1 MMIAEKTLNNSPKH
15 PIAAQSSA
23 RMRLSRLLKPGW
35 NLTAF
40 ERLILWIRLA
50 SSTLIIALGITVMVG
65 PITAPTTF
73 ALARFGTKSSDITKG
88 LFDVLKDAVEV
99 FGSTDVNNGV
109 GLTTSEIFILTDYA
123 ASQIKSVP
131 QYIAI
136 TLYGRCDINFNTT
149 FKYGPNGHA
158 IEVRNSSVIEVC
170 FTTGPEYV
178 FDYREVL
185 SQLGL
190 DIILSY
196 AYDQNLPAVL
206 GLSSSYSE
214 YIKNLQDR
222 KIDVVYLIMAVMP
235 LEIII
240 VVLTVWYYSIKGK
253 HINPLKERV
262 LSHLI
267 SVISLT
273 AFVTGLTGAIS
284 LVWLAFNLKNRIKSE
299 LEAFGFSYG
308 LESAWFTC
316 LWFFAFFMLVST
328 LAWCGLE
335 WCLSD
340 SQRPYNDETQN
351 NILRYRAGL
360 FVDANGSFTD
370 NASSDGDIYR
380 TRSNTGATSRDRANL
395 NPFTAE
401 EVELQ
406 DIALYSSGDD
416 ECDPQKVV
424 KPSSAMYF

>member
-1 MMIAEKTLNNSPKH
+1 M
-15 PIAAQSSA
+15 Q
-23 RMRLSRLLKPGW
+23 LSRLFKPGL
-35 NLTAF
+35 NLTGF
-40 ERLILWIRLA
+40 ERLILWIRLV
-50 SSTLIIALGITVMVG
+50 SSTLIIALCLTVIIG
-65 PITAPTTF
+65 PLTAPTTF

-88 LFDVLKDAVEV
+88 LFDVLKEAVEV

-149 FKYGPNGHA
+149 FINGRNGHA
-158 IEVRNSSVIEVC
+158 VEVRNSSVIQVC
-170 FTTGPEYV
+170 TNTGPEYV

-196 AYDQNLPAVL
+196 AYDQNVPTVL
-206 GLSSSYSE
+206 GLSNSYGE
-214 YIKNLQDR
+214 YIKSLQER
-222 KIDVVYLIMAVMP
+222 KIDVVYLIMAVTP
-235 LEIII
+235 LEFII

-273 AFVTGLTGAIS
+273 AFVIGLTGVIS
-284 LVWLAFNLKNRIKSE
+284 LVWLTFNLKDRIKSE

-316 LWFFAFFMLVST
+316 LWFLAFFMLVST

-340 SQRPYNDETQN
+340 SQQPYNDETQN
-351 NILRYRAGL
+351 NILQYRAGL

-370 NASSDGDIYR
+370 NASSDGDLYR
-380 TRSNTGATSRDRANL
+380 TQSNTGPANRDFVNSNTS
-395 NPFTAE
+395 TVE

-416 ECDPQKVV
+416 ECDPQKTV
-424 KPSSAMYF
+424 KPSTTMYF

>member
-1 MMIAEKTLNNSPKH
+1 
-15 PIAAQSSA
+15 
-23 RMRLSRLLKPGW
+23 MRLSRLFKPGW

-40 ERLILWIRLA
+40 ETLILWIRLV
-50 SSTLIIALGITVMVG
+50 SSTLIIALGVTVTIG
-65 PITAPTTF
+65 PVTAPTTF

-88 LFDVLKDAVEV
+88 LFDVLKEAVEV

-131 QYIAI
+131 QYISI

-149 FKYGPNGHA
+149 FEYGPNGHA
-158 IEVRNSSVIEVC
+158 VEVRNSSVTEVC
-170 FTTGPEYV
+170 VDSGPEYV

-196 AYDQNLPAVL
+196 AYDQDVASVL

-214 YIKNLQDR
+214 YIKSLQAR
-222 KIDVVYLIMAVMP
+222 KTVVVYLIQIVIP

-273 AFVTGLTGAIS
+273 VFVTGLTGVIS
-284 LVWLAFNLKNRIKSE
+284 LVWLAFNLKGRIKSE

-335 WCLSD
+335 WCISE
-340 SQRPYNDETQN
+340 SKQPYNDETQN

-360 FVDANGSFTD
+360 FVDANGSSTD
-370 NASSDGDIYR
+370 NASSDVDIYR
-380 TRSNTGATSRDRANL
+380 TRSNTGAISRDCFDANA
-395 NPFTAE
+395 PTVE

-416 ECDPQKVV
+416 ECDPQKTV
-424 KPSSAMYF
+424 KPSSTMYF